1 MFLQTREANNWA
13 YRNHSHVGFTIF
25 SLLQEKMKRN
35 LFLSQVNLKTVLTRS
50 CKGGERSMLLHLQL
64 HRFNQ
69 RSDIPPEETYEDT

>member
-1 MFLQTREANNWA
+1 MGL
-13 YRNHSHVGFTIF
+13 SKPLPVGFTIL
-25 SLLQEKMKRN
+25 SRLQEKMKRN